1 MTTLYGIKNCDTM
14 KKAQKWLEAN
24 AISFEFHDYRK
35 QGISS
40 DLVLTFAEALGWDA
54 IINKRG
60 TTYRN
65 LSDEKKALLS
75 TAADHPTDA
84 ARLLSDNEAI
94 LKRPILLHTEQY
106 HAGFKDTQYQAH
118 FNK

>member
-24 AISFEFHDYRK
+24 AINFEFHDYRK

-40 DLVLTFAEALGWDA
+40 ELVLVFAENLGWDT

-65 LSDEKKALLS
+65 LSDEQKAVLTEAANQPENAAQLL
-75 TAADHPTDA
+75 A
-84 ARLLSDNEAI
+84 DNEAI
-94 LKRPILLHTEQY
+94 LKRPILLHDNTY

-118 FNK
+118 FTL

>member
-14 KKAQKWLEAN
+14 KKAQKWLDAN
-24 AISFEFHDYRK
+24 SIDFEFHDYRK

-40 DLVLTFAEALGWDA
+40 ELVLTFAEALGWDI

-65 LSDEKKALLS
+65 LSEAQKNLLTDAENKASGAAALL
-75 TAADHPTDA
+75 AE
-84 ARLLSDNEAI
+84 NEAI
-94 LKRPILLHTEQY
+94 LKRPILLHNDNY
-106 HAGFKDTQYQAH
+106 YAGFKDVKYQEYFA
-118 FNK
+118 